1 MRRAR
6 ISCRRLGGS
15 LTGLLMLAL
24 VLVGCGGSG
33 AAALT
38 AARSAHGATV
48 TFALQPDNA
57 PNYVFPL
64 VSAQYFSLVNEDQF
78 EWIIY
83 RPLYWFGKN
92 GTTAYSA
99 KESLADY
106 PKFSVNSAGDTVAT
120 VTLKHWLWSDGQLV
134 TTRDVEFWMNLL
146 EANKDN
152 WGVYVP
158 GAWPDIIKSIAY
170 PSSTQFAITFKAKY
184 NVDWLFE
191 NEMSQIF
198 PIPQHVWDKT
208 SAQSPI
214 GNYDETVAG
223 ARAVY
228 NYLNAQSHDLS
239 SYGTNPLWK
248 VVDGPWM
255 LKAYSTATGY
265 TALKRNLRYSG
276 PTTGK
281 ISTFEEEPFTSDAA
295 EFDSLRDGT
304 LDVGYLPPSDTS
316 QISYLK
322 AHGYSIRPW
331 WEWNFNYISIN
342 FNNPQAGPIFKQLYF
357 RQALQKLVDQ
367 QSYIKHV
374 YKGYAKPTY
383 GPVPTTVS
391 NDFVSPEAKTNPYPY
406 NLSGARKLLSSHGWA
421 VHPNGVSTCK
431 DPGTGANQCGADIS
445 RGDLLSFKL
454 IFATGSVATADEM
467 EALRSSASQAGVNLT
482 IVQEPFSTVTTTIY
496 SCDASTGAGCS
507 WQMGADSGWE
517 YYAYPSGEQLF
528 KTGGSGNSGGYSN
541 SEADTLINATLTQPG
556 LAPMYTYENYIAKE
570 VPVIYLPT
578 PAYQIT
584 VYKSN
589 LKGVL
594 PQDPSLNVYPETWSL
609 DK

>member
-1 MRRAR
+1 
-6 ISCRRLGGS
+6 
-15 LTGLLMLAL
+15 LA
-24 VLVGCGGSG
+24 GCGGSG
-33 AAALT
+33 AAIH
-38 AARSAHGATV
+38 AAGRSQSGATV

-83 RPLYWFGKN
+83 RPLFWFGKN
-92 GTTAYSA
+92 GTTAFNA
-99 KESLADY
+99 AESLADY
-106 PKFSVNSAGDTVAT
+106 PEFSVDSAGDTVAT
-120 VTLKHWLWSDGQLV
+120 VTLKRWLWSDGEPV

-170 PSSTQFAITFKAKY
+170 TSSTQFSITFKTKY
-184 NVDWLFE
+184 NDDWLFE
-191 NEMSQIF
+191 NEMSQLF
-198 PIPQHVWDKT
+198 PLPQQVWDKT
-208 SAQSPI
+208 SAQSQV
-214 GNYDETVAG
+214 GNYDETPAG

-228 NYLNAQSHDLS
+228 NYLNAQSHDVS
-239 SYGTNPLWK
+239 TYGSNPLWK

-255 LKAYSTATGY
+255 LKAYSPATGY
-265 TALKRNLRYSG
+265 TALARNARYSG
-276 PTTGK
+276 PTSGK
-281 ISTFEEEPFTSDAA
+281 VSTFEEEPYTSDAA

-316 QISYLK
+316 QIRYLK
-322 AHGYSIRPW
+322 AHGYSISPW

-357 RQALQKLVDQ
+357 RQALQRLVDQ
-367 QSYIKHV
+367 QSYIKDI
-374 YKGYAKPTY
+374 YKGYAKATY
-383 GPVPTTVS
+383 GPIPTTVT
-391 NDFVSPEAKTNPYPY
+391 NGFVSSRAKTNPYTY
-406 NLSGARKLLSSHGWA
+406 SLTRARNLLGAHGWA

-431 DPGTGANQCGADIS
+431 DPGTGPDQCGAGIS
-445 RGDLLSFKL
+445 RGAGLSLKL
-454 IFATGSVATADEM
+454 IYATGSVATADEM
-467 EALRSSASQAGVNLT
+467 EALRSSAAEAGINIT
-482 IVQEPFSTVTTTIY
+482 IVQEPFSLVTTTIY
-496 SCDASTGAGCS
+496 SCDASTGSGCS

-541 SEADTLINATLTQPG
+541 PEADALINATLTRPG
-556 LAPMYTYENYIAKE
+556 LGPMYKYENYIAKE

-584 VYKSN
+584 VYKSD

-594 PQDPSLNVYPETWSL
+594 PQDPSLNVYPETWSP
-609 DK
+609 KK